1 MKVGII
7 GTGAIGLGSVA
18 LLLSLNHKP
27 IIWSPSGKGIHAFKK
42 NKKLIA
48 RGKVEGEFSL
58 SVVKSAKELALKSD
72 IIKLAVPAY
81 AHKIVIETISPF
93 IESRHV
99 IMISS
104 HASFSALYLSKKLA
118 ERKVNPLVIAWGT
131 TILSGKKQGTQV

>member
-48 RGKVEGEFSL
+48 RGKVEGEFSP

-81 AHKIVIETISPF
+81 AHKLLLRPF
-93 IESRHV
+93 P
-99 IMISS
+99 
-104 HASFSALYLSKKLA
+104 LLLSQDTSL
-118 ERKVNPLVIAWGT
+118 RFLRMLLLVHYICQKNLLNARLIHWLLPGV
-131 TILSGKKQGTQV
+131 LQFYQGKKQGTQV